1 MSTVARGT
9 AYEHACLSLLRSWLK
24 MDIYRTGGAHD
35 QGRDLCGWWSP
46 YATNE
51 TDAHAHE
58 RIRVIAQ
65 CKAESRALGPSVV
78 REMEGTLL
86 RATWEAKTTA
96 LVGVMASH
104 SGFSKQAKMYMRSS
118 RLPLM
123 FLHLA
128 TQDQG
133 TLVCKGFLWNEA
145 LADGPLQ
152 GRFEPV
158 WLTTPQHSQ
167 QLTLYR
173 DGIRAM

>member
-9 AYEHACLSLLRSWLK
+9 AYEHACLALLRSWLK

-35 QGRDLCGWWSP
+35 QGMDLCGWWSP
-46 YATNE
+46 HAIGE
-51 TDAHAHE
+51 PRAHE

-86 RATWEAKTTA
+86 RATWEATTTA
-96 LVGVMASH
+96 TVGVLASH
-104 SGFSKQAKMYMRSS
+104 SGFSKQAKVYMRSS
-118 RLPLM
+118 RLPLL

-128 TQDQG
+128 PQDQEP
-133 TLVCKGFLWNEA
+133 LVCQGFLWNDA
-145 LADGPLQ
+145 LANGPLH

-158 WLTTPQHSQ
+158 WVTTPQHTQ

-173 DGIRAM
+173 DGIRAI